1 MSVASGFASY
11 SGFGPLYDPSTAA
24 AKNGDHRGPGL
35 SRFDRS
41 FSSDVP
47 SSSSAAATATAGAV
61 SSSAEA
67 AVKANFHTE
76 GEEGSGNGNDQPT
89 KKGCPA
95 SGNT

>member
-47 SSSSAAATATAGAV
+47 SPSAAATATAGAV

-76 GEEGSGNGNDQPT
+76 GEEGEWEWE
-89 KKGCPA
+89 
-95 SGNT
+95 